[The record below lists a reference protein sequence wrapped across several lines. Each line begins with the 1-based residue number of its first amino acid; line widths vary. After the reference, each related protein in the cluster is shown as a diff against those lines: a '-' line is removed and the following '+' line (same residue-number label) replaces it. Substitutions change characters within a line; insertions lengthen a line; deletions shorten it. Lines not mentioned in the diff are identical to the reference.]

1 MNDYLEN
8 YKIKTNVETGK
19 CVFEAA
25 SFVGGLT
32 HSQKIL
38 QLIGETDDEEYHRKI
53 FDPQSKININL
64 SRFIMLLI
72 IIENYFGFDQS
83 DNLDLTLNYFMMPFI
98 GYSIDEEKNEKYVD
112 AWVKGNDNMINLE
125 IREKLH
131 KRIMDYSNSLLSL
144 YGQN

>member
-1 MNDYLEN
+1 
-8 YKIKTNVETGK
+8 
-19 CVFEAA
+19 
-25 SFVGGLT
+25 
-32 HSQKIL
+32 
-38 QLIGETDDEEYHRKI
+38 
-53 FDPQSKININL
+53 
-64 SRFIMLLI
+64 MLLI